1 MFLPLN
7 LKFKEMFVKKIT
19 LILTLFMVLAQPQ
32 IVQAER
38 AKLSTLTD
46 FVKSF
51 SSFRANFQQS
61 QPDESMFTMNRA
73 TGYVVIERP
82 GKLFWVYQSP
92 EHQEIIADGVDLWIY
107 DADIDQATVRT
118 LASVQTDFPMSWLLY
133 NEPVEKNF
141 DVIVGQKKN
150 GVSWFNLEPKDATF
164 FQSLEVAIGDGK
176 LQQIWMYQGADNVTK
191 VAFEDI
197 EMNADIPASK
207 FQFIPPK
214 GVDVIGQASR

>member
-1 MFLPLN
+1 
-7 LKFKEMFVKKIT
+7 MFVKKIT

-46 FVKSF
+46 FVNSF

-133 NEPVEKNF
+133 NESVEKNF

-197 EMNADIPASK
+197 EVNVDIPASK

-214 GVDVIGQASR
+214 GVDVIEQANR

>member
-1 MFLPLN
+1 
-7 LKFKEMFVKKIT
+7 MFVKKIT

-46 FVKSF
+46 FVNSF

>member
-1 MFLPLN
+1 
-7 LKFKEMFVKKIT
+7 MFVKKIT

-46 FVKSF
+46 FVNSF

-73 TGYVVIERP
+73 TGYVAIERP

-141 DVIVGQKKN
+141 DVIIGQKKN

>member
-1 MFLPLN
+1 
-7 LKFKEMFVKKIT
+7 MFVKKIT

-46 FVKSF
+46 FVNSF

-197 EMNADIPASK
+197 EMNANIPASK